1 MDRFLD
7 GYGPFAQYPLL
18 YSHRLSA
25 DSNDCQDISADYQ
38 EIPQSVART
47 SRTIPCQSTID
58 HDHAFIPHRIP
69 AFFITP
75 QAIHHGI

>member
-1 MDRFLD
+1 MATARSLNIRFSTATVS
-7 GYGPFAQYPLL
+7 AQTQ
-18 YSHRLSA
+18 
-25 DSNDCQDISADYQ
+25 NDCHDISADYQ